1 MRTLLKVVG
10 GLVFL
15 VVLVVL
21 GAFAAVRRSLPPA
34 DERRALHGLDGEVTI
49 EYDSLGVPTI
59 RATTLNDLA
68 FGQGYAHARDRRFQ
82 MELIRRNAAGRL
94 AEVFGPRALDA
105 DREKRRLGF
114 AAVADTAYATFDTV
128 RKLRFEAYAAGVNAF
143 DSTHT
148 PAPEFL
154 ALGIPHTKWRPQD
167 AALVIAS
174 MFYDLQYD
182 GDAELSVDHLDAAL
196 PKEVVAFLTPD
207 RCPGEALLAD
217 RTPYLAP
224 PIPAASVFDA
234 RGEQAKAAAR
244 AVGGRALLAVSS
256 DPASGEP
263 ARGSNNWAIAPARTA
278 HGRAILCGDP
288 HLGLRVPPI
297 WHRQRLL
304 APGISI
310 TGVTLPGVPDVVIG
324 SNGKVAWSLT
334 NVEGDFIDWV
344 RLRTNADTTAYAGP
358 EGDEPFR
365 IRREII
371 PVKGGKADTLDVRET
386 RWGPVTGRAANGE
399 LVAIEWLALFPRSFD
414 FDLLDEDLAG
424 TVDSLFQA
432 FDAYRGPAQN
442 VVAADAAGHIG
453 WRIAG
458 RVPRRAGFDPR
469 RPRDGSLATAGW
481 FGEIPQ
487 DSMPRVIDPEEGIL
501 ATANQRT
508 LGRTWERIGNAAG
521 MPWRARRIH
530 DVLASRSD
538 WDVTGA
544 AGLQNDVDDAV
555 VGPTA
560 AVLDRALTPQAIGH
574 DSTLAAARR
583 LLDRWEH
590 RADTTSATH
599 AFLRYAR
606 VALHQMALEGVLTP
620 VVARDSSY
628 AYDWNLEDEVVRRL
642 FDERPMQL
650 LSPKF
655 EDWDALALAAVDS
668 AAMRLER
675 AVPGRR
681 FDQVTWGM
689 LNRARIRHP
698 LGAAV
703 PALGK
708 WLDMPNAALA
718 GGSSVV
724 RVARPSTGASMRMV
738 VEMGGGETRFS
749 LPGGESGN
757 FLSPHYADGFAD
769 WVAGRYGA
777 LEPGQPRHTL
787 KLVPARK

>member
-1 MRTLLKVVG
+1 MKTLLKVLG
-10 GLVFL
+10 ALLFL

-21 GAFAAVRRSLPPA
+21 AAFASVRRSLPPA
-34 DERRALHGLDGEVTI
+34 DEKRALHGLDGEVTI
-49 EYDSLGVPTI
+49 DYDDRGVPTI

-82 MELIRRNAAGRL
+82 MELLRRNAAGRL

-114 AAVADTAYATFDTV
+114 GAVADTAYATLDAV

-143 DSTHT
+143 DSTHA
-148 PAPEFL
+148 PAIEML
-154 ALGIPHTKWRPQD
+154 ALGIPNTKWRPQD

-182 GDAELSVDHLDAAL
+182 GDAELSVERLDRAL
-196 PKEVVAFLTPD
+196 PKELVTFLTPE
-207 RCPGEALLAD
+207 RCPGEVLLAD
-217 RTPYLAP
+217 PTPYVAP
-224 PIPAASVFDA
+224 AIPPPSVFDA
-234 RGEQAKAAAR
+234 RGERAKAAAR
-244 AVGGRALLAVSS
+244 VAGNRTLLAVSS
-256 DPASGEP
+256 DPNGGEP
-263 ARGSNNWAIAPARTA
+263 ARGSNNWAIAPSRTA
-278 HGRAILCGDP
+278 DGRAILCGDP

-297 WHRQRLL
+297 WHRQRLV
-304 APGISI
+304 APGVAI

-344 RLRTNADTTAYAGP
+344 RLKTNADTTTYAGP
-358 EGDEPFR
+358 AGDEPFR

-371 PVKGGKADTLDVRET
+371 AVKGGRADTLDVRET
-386 RWGPVTGRAANGE
+386 RWGPVAARGVDGE
-399 LVAIEWLALFPRSFD
+399 MLAIEWPALFPRSYD

-424 TVDSLFQA
+424 SVDSLFLA
-432 FDAYRGPAQN
+432 FDSYRGPAQN

-458 RVPRRAGFDPR
+458 RIPRRAGFDSR
-469 RPRDGSLATAGW
+469 RPRDGSLPNAGW
-481 FGEIPQ
+481 FGEMSQ
-487 DSMPRVIDPEEGIL
+487 DSMPRVIDPADGLL

-508 LGRTWERIGNAAG
+508 LGRAWEGIGHAAG

-530 DVLASRSD
+530 DVLASRTN
-538 WDVTGA
+538 WDAAGA
-544 AGLQNDVDDAV
+544 AALQNDVEDAV
-555 VGPTA
+555 VGPA
-560 AVLDRALTPQAIGH
+560 AEVLDRALTPEVIAH
-574 DSTLAAARR
+574 DSTLARARR

-606 VALHQMALEGVLTP
+606 VALHQMALEGVLAP

-642 FDERPMQL
+642 FDERPMHL
-650 LSPKF
+650 LAPRYES
-655 EDWDALALAAVDS
+655 WDALALVAVDS
-668 AAMRLER
+668 AAARLER
-675 AVPGRR
+675 AMPGRR

-708 WLDMPNAALA
+708 WLDMPNAALR

-724 RVARPSTGASMRMV
+724 RVARPTNGASMRMV
-738 VEMGGGETRFS
+738 VELGGGEARFT
-749 LPGGESGN
+749 LPGGQSGN
-757 FLSPHYADGFAD
+757 FLSPYYGDEFAD
-769 WVAGRYGA
+769 WVAGRYGP
-777 LEPGQPRHTL
+777 LEPGRVRHTL
-787 KLVPARK
+787 RLVPAR